1 MNELDGTGVLAALKE
16 EAAACGELAGLRAEQ
31 RRLIET
37 CGPESLET
45 LLEVLARKEKAL
57 ARIAR
62 AEERIRPLR
71 AMWETRKMALAASQ
85 RVAIGDAFVEVRQLL
100 EKLIAAETEDAEALA
115 AKKKATEGRIETFGR
130 RRQLNAVYGR
140 AAPGPVEGRM
150 MDRRDV

>member
-16 EAAACGELAGLRAEQ
+16 EASACGELAGLRAEQ
-31 RRLIET
+31 RRLIES
-37 CGPESLET
+37 GEAEA

-62 AEERIRPLR
+62 AEQRIRPLR
-71 AMWETRKMALAASQ
+71 AAWETRKMALPASQ

-115 AKKKATEGRIETFGR
+115 AKKNAAQGRIETFGR
-130 RRQLNAVYGR
+130 RRQLHAAYGQ
-140 AAPGPVEGRM
+140 AAPGPVEGMM

>member
-1 MNELDGTGVLAALKE
+1 MNDLDGSGVLAALRE

-31 RRLIET
+31 RRLIES
-37 CGPESLET
+37 GEAEA

-71 AMWETRKMALAASQ
+71 AQWETRKAALAASQ

-115 AKKKATEGRIETFGR
+115 AKKKATEGRIETFDR
-130 RRQLNAVYGR
+130 RRQLHMVYGR
-140 AAPGPVEGRM
+140 AAPGLVEGRM
-150 MDRRDV
+150 VDRRDV

>member
-16 EAAACGELAGLRAEQ
+16 EASACGELAGLRAEQ
-31 RRLIET
+31 RRLIES
-37 CGPESLET
+37 GEAEA
-45 LLEVLARKEKAL
+45 LLEVLARKEKAI

-71 AMWETRKMALAASQ
+71 AAWEVRKANLAASQ

-100 EKLIAAETEDAEALA
+100 EKLIAAETEDAEALS
-115 AKKKATEGRIETFGR
+115 AKKKAAEGRIETFGR

-140 AAPGPVEGRM
+140 AAPGPVEGMM
-150 MDRRDV
+150 MDRRDI